1 MLTTTENNEI
11 EKNNVSKGGR
21 REIVKGL
28 KRIERLSL
36 HLNKADKDVFD
47 SAFHAERRRKPV
59 SKNTFAIESILKGIK
74 KKSSDV
80 RFSVDQ
86 DGVVHKPI
94 LDRQTYDSLLIHL
107 NSHKRDVKG
116 ISTNLNQLLKK
127 ANSLHLSSKAKKEVE
142 EKVNEL
148 LPLIEAI
155 VHRTNQFYVELDRM
169 RSGEI
174 A

>member
-1 MLTTTENNEI
+1 MENNEI

-36 HLNKADKDVFD
+36 HLNKADKEMFD
-47 SAFHAERRRKPV
+47 SAYRAERRRKPV
-59 SKNTFAIESILKGIK
+59 SQNTFAIESMLKGIK
-74 KKSSDV
+74 KKGGTL
-80 RFSVDQ
+80 RIGVDE

-107 NSHKRDVKG
+107 NSHKRDVNG

-127 ANSLHLSSKAKKEVE
+127 ANSLHLTSKAKEEVE

-148 LPLIEAI
+148 LPLIKAI
-155 VHRTNQFYVELDRM
+155 VHRTDQFYDELDKM
-169 RSGEI
+169 GPGEI